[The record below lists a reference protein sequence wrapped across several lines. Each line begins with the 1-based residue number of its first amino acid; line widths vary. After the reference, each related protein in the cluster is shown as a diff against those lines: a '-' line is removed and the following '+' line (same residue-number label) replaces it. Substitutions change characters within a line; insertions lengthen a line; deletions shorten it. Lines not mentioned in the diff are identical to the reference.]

1 MPRDKRVA
9 EIVHVALGARSYD
22 IHIGNGL
29 IDDAG
34 DLLRPLIPAPRAIIV
49 TDETVAGLH
58 LERLS
63 TVLDGAGIA
72 HHEIVLPAG
81 EATKALDQ
89 LGELLDRMLSLGI
102 ERSVTVIALGGG
114 VIGDLAGFA
123 ASVALRG
130 LPFVQMP
137 TTLLA
142 QVDSAVGGKTGIN
155 SRHGKNLIGSFYQ
168 PRAVIADVGLLD
180 SLPPRQRRA
189 GYAEIVKYGA
199 IDNPAFFGWLEDN
212 GTDLLAGDPERLAHA
227 VKVSCESK
235 AEIVAA
241 DEREVGKRAL
251 LNLGHTFCHALE
263 AETGYGDVLLHG
275 EAVAVGMALAFDLSV
290 RLGLCPAGD
299 ADRLRRHL
307 AVTGLPATLSEAAPG
322 RDWSVDRLMA
332 HMARDKKVAD
342 GRITFVLVRGL
353 GKAFVATDIDPAEA
367 AAVLD
372 AATAA

>member
-1 MPRDKRVA
+1 MT
-9 EIVHVALGARSYD
+9 EIVHVALGTRSYD
-22 IHIGNGL
+22 IQIGSGL
-29 IDDAG
+29 IDTAG
-34 DLLRPLIPAPRAIIV
+34 DLLGPLMPVPRAIVV

-58 LERLS
+58 LQPLAAS
-63 TVLDGAGIA
+63 LGLAGIGYD
-72 HHEIVLPAG
+72 EIVLPAG
-81 EATKALDQ
+81 EATKSLDR
-89 LGELLDRMLSLGI
+89 LDEVLDRMLSLGI

-123 ASVALRG
+123 ASIALRG
-130 LPFVQMP
+130 LPFAQIP

-168 PRAVIADVGLLD
+168 PRVVIADVGLLD

-199 IDNPAFFGWLEDN
+199 IDNPEFFAWLEDN
-212 GTDLLAGDPERLAHA
+212 GAALLDGDAGRLAQA

-235 AEIVAA
+235 AAIVAA
-241 DEREVGKRAL
+241 DERESGKRAL
-251 LNLGHTFCHALE
+251 LNLGHTFGHALE
-263 AETGYGDVLLHG
+263 AETSYGDALLHG
-275 EAVAVGMALAFDLSV
+275 EAVAIGMMLAFDLSV
-290 RLGLCPAGD
+290 RLGFCPAED
-299 ADRLRRHL
+299 AARLRRHL
-307 AVTGLPATLSEAAPG
+307 VAMGLPVALPD

-332 HMARDKKVAD
+332 HMARDKKVAN
-342 GRITFVLVRGL
+342 GRIAFVLARGL

-372 AATAA
+372 AAA